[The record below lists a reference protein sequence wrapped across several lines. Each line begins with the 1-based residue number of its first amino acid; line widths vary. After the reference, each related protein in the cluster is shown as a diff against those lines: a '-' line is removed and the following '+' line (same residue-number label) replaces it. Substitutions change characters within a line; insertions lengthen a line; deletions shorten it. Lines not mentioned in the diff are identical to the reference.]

1 MDDLVLNFAGDTV
14 LIHSLTQLHFNFFHA
29 SLGLLE
35 AERTAQFFRFAAAES
50 GRDHRHSQQ
59 LFLKQRYA
67 QSPSEERLEWLMRIR
82 HVFASLPSLATR
94 MYRLASFG
102 PTSG

>member
-1 MDDLVLNFAGDTV
+1 MDDLVLNFASDAV

-29 SLGLLE
+29 SLGPLE
-35 AERTAQFFRFAAAES
+35 AERAAQFFRFAAAES

-67 QSPSEERLEWLMRIR
+67 QSPFEDRLERRMRISHR
-82 HVFASLPSLATR
+82 IASLTPPYVR
-94 MYRLASFG
+94 MNQVA
-102 PTSG
+102 